1 MNSPRKT
8 ALVTGAASGIGQAT
22 AIRFA
27 REGFAVYG
35 GDMDEKGLAD
45 TQHQIAQAGGV
56 FVPYALDVRDESQM
70 AAYAKRAVDE
80 QGSLNAAISCAGV
93 ARTALVHDMSLDA
106 WNFLLSINLTG
117 TFLLSKHAI
126 PHLKNA
132 GGGAF
137 VAVSSDAG
145 VRGASG
151 YAAYCASKHGV
162 IGLIRCLALDYGR
175 DNVRANAVC
184 PGFVQTKMMDQL
196 FAEATDPEA
205 EKASYMR
212 EIPNG
217 RFARPSEVASAI
229 YHLASD
235 EASYT
240 NGIIYSI
247 DGGVTAGH
255 FE

>member
-1 MNSPRKT
+1 MKT

-22 AIRFA
+22 AVRFA
-27 REGFAVYG
+27 QAGYAVYG
-35 GDMDEKGLAD
+35 GDMDTRGLDETLSLAKGAS
-45 TQHQIAQAGGV
+45 GK
-56 FVPYALDVRDESQM
+56 FVPCGLDVRDESQM
-70 AAYAKRAVDE
+70 AAFATKAASEEGGVHAAV
-80 QGSLNAAISCAGV
+80 NCAGI
-93 ARTALVHDMSLDA
+93 ARTGLVHDLTLDS
-106 WNFLLSINLTG
+106 WNFTISVNLTG
-117 TFLLSKHAI
+117 TFLLAKHAI
-126 PHLKNA
+126 PHLQAA

-162 IGLIRCLALDYGR
+162 IGLVRCLALDYGR
-175 DNVRANAVC
+175 DGIRSNAVC

-196 FAEATDPEA
+196 FAEASDPEA

-212 EIPNG
+212 EVPNG
-217 RFARPSEVASAI
+217 RFARPDEVANVI
-229 YHLASD
+229 LHLASD

-240 NGIIYSI
+240 NGICYSI